1 MQTYTTINANLNSAD
16 YRSTQPRKIFYRC
29 DLCNERPGVWH
40 VHRIEGAR
48 VITATV
54 CHECRKVWEASK

>member
-1 MQTYTTINANLNSAD
+1 MTTTDININSASH
-16 YRSTQPRKIFYRC
+16 RLTQRPPIFTC
-29 DLCNERPGVWH
+29 DLCEKAAATHR

-54 CHECRKVWEASK
+54 CGACKQTWEGK

>member
-1 MQTYTTINANLNSAD
+1 MLTAYQANLASVEA
-16 YRSTQPRKIFYRC
+16 RLARRPPLFPC
-29 DLCNERPGVWH
+29 DLCEVKPAVYH

-54 CHECRKVWEASK
+54 CRECKVEFERGAE